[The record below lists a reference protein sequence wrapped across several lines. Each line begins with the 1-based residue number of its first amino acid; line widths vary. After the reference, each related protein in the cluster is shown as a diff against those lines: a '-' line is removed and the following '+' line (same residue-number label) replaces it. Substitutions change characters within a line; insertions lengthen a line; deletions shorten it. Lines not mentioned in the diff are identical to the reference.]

1 MSKYQYITGR
11 NSLHI
16 YIKEGE
22 NMMND
27 GFWQVAL
34 LLSVVFFFY
43 LVMELGGAIISEVVY
58 LQQ

>member
-1 MSKYQYITGR
+1 
-11 NSLHI
+11 
-16 YIKEGE
+16 
-22 NMMND
+22 MMND